1 MPFTGTILATAA
13 SDPERPAIVGSE
25 GRLSYAELV
34 DDSRRLFAAVDALHA
49 RAVPPIAG
57 SPVAAA
63 PVPASE
69 TGGIPITAVSVESA
83 FHTARVIAGLA
94 GFRAVSATIDP
105 RWPLA
110 HRVRVILTTGIGV
123 VVSDSEDLSAALA
136 EAGWGGTAVSLDE
149 LLRLEREADP
159 APMPAVRPA
168 GEAFLMLFSSG
179 TTSDPKAF
187 LKTRGQY
194 RANVAVSSAH
204 LEPFAGRATLA
215 PGPVSYSLT
224 LYAVIECL
232 ATGGTAHV
240 ADAFDPFALGDR
252 IASQG
257 ITRVV
262 AVPAVVQALVGAAR
276 RDPGRFAGL
285 ELVVTGGANL
295 PASIRDG
302 LASTLPGTRLISYYG
317 AAEIGFIGDSRGGDG
332 TRIAIYPGIGASIR
346 DAEGVEVPDGE
357 LGTLWIDAAACSD
370 GYVSGTTQERL
381 RGADGWATVHDQGRI
396 VDGMLELVG
405 RAGDIAVTGGHKVA
419 LTEVERAF
427 DGLPGA
433 EAVCA
438 VALPHERLGS
448 VVALAIEPA
457 SSRRQAGDG
466 ARIPDR
472 AALASLAA
480 ERLAPQFVPRRWYLV
495 ERLPRT
501 VGGKIRRGAVAELLR
516 SADDS
521 GAAGRA
527 DAGDPAGAVADRRA
541 NEVVR
546 L

>member
-1 MPFTGTILATAA
+1 MPFTGKILEAAA
-13 SDPERPAIVGSE
+13 SDPQRPAIVGAE
-25 GRLSYAELV
+25 GSLSYGELV
-34 DDSRRLFAAVDALHA
+34 EDSRRLFAAVDALHA
-49 RAVPPIAG
+49 RPAAG
-57 SPVAAA
+57 GPAPHPAP
-63 PVPASE
+63 PVPAPE

-83 FHTARVIAGLA
+83 FHTARIVAGLA

-123 VVSDSEDLSAALA
+123 VISDSADLSGALA
-136 EAGWGGTAVSLDE
+136 AAGWGGTIVTLEE
-149 LLRLEREADP
+149 LIRLERDARP
-159 APMPAVRPA
+159 ARAPSVRPA
-168 GEAFLMLFSSG
+168 DEAFLLLFSSG

-204 LEPFAGRATLA
+204 LEPFPGRATLA

-232 ATGGTAHV
+232 ATGGAAHV
-240 ADAFDPFALGDR
+240 VDAFDPFAMSGS
-252 IASQG
+252 IGEHG

-276 RDPGRFAGL
+276 RGRSAFSGL

-295 PASIRDG
+295 PASIREG
-302 LASTLPGTRLISYYG
+302 LASALPGVRLISYYG

-346 DAEGVEVPDGE
+346 DAEGAEVPEGE
-357 LGTLWIDAAACSD
+357 LGTLWIAADACSD
-370 GYVSGTTQERL
+370 GYVAGTTRETL
-381 RGADGWATVHDQGRI
+381 RGPDGWATVHDQGRI
-396 VDGMLELVG
+396 VGGMLELVG
-405 RAGDIAVTGGHKVA
+405 RAGDIAITGGHKVA

-433 EAVCA
+433 GAVCA
-438 VALPHERLGS
+438 VALPHDRLGS

-457 SSRRQAGDG
+457 ARLADDAMSGSAPEPG
-466 ARIPDR
+466 APDR
-472 AALASLAA
+472 ARLAAWAA
-480 ERLAPQFVPRRWYLV
+480 ERLAPQFVPRRWYRV
-495 ERLPRT
+495 AQLPRT
-501 VGGKIRRGAVAELLR
+501 IGGKIRRGAVSEMLR
-516 SADDS
+516 
-521 GAAGRA
+521 GA
-527 DAGDPAGAVADRRA
+527 DAPGTDGIHA
-541 NEVVR
+541 NGVVR